1 MARPKAATA
10 ENKAVEIP
18 KGNVIVIGTDKSPFL
33 KTGKE
38 FTVSSELAQT
48 LIKKG
53 SATLK

>member
-1 MARPKAATA
+1 MAKKKSDIEEEKVIT
-10 ENKAVEIP
+10 IP

-33 KTGKE
+33 KTGEE

-53 SATLK
+53 AATLK